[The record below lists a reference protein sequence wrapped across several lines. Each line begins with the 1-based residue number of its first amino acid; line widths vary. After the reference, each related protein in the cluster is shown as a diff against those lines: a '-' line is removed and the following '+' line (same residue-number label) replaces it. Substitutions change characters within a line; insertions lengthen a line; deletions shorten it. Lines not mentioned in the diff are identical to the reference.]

1 MKAYSIFIIPLLT
14 IYGFFLQKTD
24 NNTTQQTKHVYVI
37 LNRNSPNFE
46 FTDHSRVNKQ
56 NNEREEN
63 LQYSFIHEDCEE
75 LHFVHVESPYLER
88 FDKKFKAPITFLD
101 TIIFHNERY
110 LLENFDS
117 LTRNELNSLAR
128 KGKEAYVIDMGTLCN
143 DSLMVYQTE
152 IRMSGCRE

>member
-1 MKAYSIFIIPLLT
+1 MWRCELLLAMNIILIVSISL
-14 IYGFFLQKTD
+14 FF
-24 NNTTQQTKHVYVI
+24 
-37 LNRNSPNFE
+37 
-46 FTDHSRVNKQ
+46 
-56 NNEREEN
+56 
-63 LQYSFIHEDCEE
+63 
-75 LHFVHVESPYLER
+75 
-88 FDKKFKAPITFLD
+88 TFLH